1 MKQKHSA
8 IFGIRN
14 LEHYDAGSLMTFAGL
29 AVSLIGGVIAL
40 AGHVLEDN
48 SLAMKQIRFP
58 EDEAV
63 AVTDYM
69 FDNWKEDE
77 EG

>member
-8 IFGIRN
+8 IFGVRN

-29 AVSLIGGVIAL
+29 AVSLIGGIVAL
-40 AGHVLEDN
+40 TGHMLEDN
-48 SLAMKQIRFP
+48 SLATKQIRFP